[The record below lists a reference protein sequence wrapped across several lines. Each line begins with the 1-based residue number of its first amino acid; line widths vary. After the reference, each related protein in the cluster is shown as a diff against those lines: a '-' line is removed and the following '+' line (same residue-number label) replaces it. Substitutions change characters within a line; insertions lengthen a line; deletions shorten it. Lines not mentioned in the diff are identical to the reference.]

1 MKKYLMSSAGVVFA
15 AMLAAPALAADGEVR
30 IFTFEGYTDPDW
42 VAQFEEQSGCEV
54 KSTFT
59 GSVDEMFAK
68 MRGRNRQ

>member
-42 VAQFEEQSGCEV
+42 VAARDASQVDGKILQPNGVTKIFLEPTDFSPV
-54 KSTFT
+54 K
-59 GSVDEMFAK
+59 
-68 MRGRNRQ
+68 